1 MEKIRYT
8 NFELLGDIIKSIDFS
23 YNSDVNII
31 KEKLH
36 KIWKETVGEKIIKF
50 AKVYKYS
57 SDNILTIVCADSFVS
72 NELYLEKEKLL
83 TTMNKKAMETGIKIE
98 DVKFDY
104 KKWEE
109 KNYE

>member
-8 NFELLGDIIKSIDFS
+8 NFELLEDIIKSIDFS
-23 YNSDVNII
+23 YNPEAAQTKKNLQNFW
-31 KEKLH
+31 E
-36 KIWKETVGEKIIKF
+36 ETVGKKIVKL
-50 AKVYKYS
+50 AKVYDFS
-57 SDNILTIVCADSFVS
+57 ADNILTIVCADSFVS

-83 TTMNKKAMETGIKIE
+83 TTMNKKTEKLGIKIE
-98 DVKFDY
+98 DVIFNY